1 MDRFLVRRSKPDG
14 TGVSKDAEASPK
26 RQRTNSAQ
34 DDPAPGAEALG
45 DPQKIIS
52 WNANGLAVQLRN
64 NWSLIKQFLENEDPD
79 VLCLQEVRLPAAGPK
94 GCKRGDGQKRSRGE
108 AKYDS
113 AQEKAD
119 WDLVQRT
126 LVATFAKMYSFHWS
140 LADWKYAG
148 TLMMIRRSLRPSCI
162 TYTCSTFGM
171 DHAAHF
177 DPANRKWHPEG
188 RIICASFATFDLLAT
203 YSPNN
208 GSDPESFARRAA
220 WDKALN
226 EAVVQRNRPLLWIG
240 DLNVAAERIDVT
252 HPDWFAQQC
261 YQGEPADMRGQP
273 GFTEGERRRFKELLV
288 TGRLVDAYRR
298 LHPSDD
304 VPPAAGPYFTWRGHP
319 PVHQTVAKYHGKGM
333 RIDYALVAEEMLA
346 RLEAC
351 DILGQ
356 GADRNGFLGSDHCPL
371 RCTLQKESSAGSPPS
386 IAVVEQPSTLSSQVD
401 SESPAPVTVL
411 D

>member
-1 MDRFLVRRSKPDG
+1 MRV
-14 TGVSKDAEASPK
+14 V
-26 RQRTNSAQ
+26 
-34 DDPAPGAEALG
+34 
-45 DPQKIIS
+45 
-52 WNANGLAVQLRN
+52 WNAAALARN
-64 NWSLIKQFLENEDPD
+64 MLWCEG
-79 VLCLQEVRLPAAGPK
+79 EVRLSPGEGSACGGWLMADVRVMVARRRTGTWFSGPSLPHMRRRIAFTGLWLTGNIQELGFYFHLTPSLSLPACLLVTTASFD
-94 GCKRGDGQKRSRGE
+94 CRHFD
-108 AKYDS
+108 DD
-113 AQEKAD
+113 QEKSSAFVHH
-119 WDLVQRT
+119 LHMLYV
-126 LVATFAKMYSFHWS
+126 
-140 LADWKYAG
+140 
-148 TLMMIRRSLRPSCI
+148 RRGSSGSLRPSKSQMASGGWQLHLVVIALDIPTALRSKC
-162 TYTCSTFGM
+162 CRDESSASPPEDQGVSQLV
-171 DHAAHF
+171 AH
-177 DPANRKWHPEG
+177 DPGCA
-188 RIICASFATFDLLAT
+188 ASFATFDLLAT

-288 TGRLVDAYRR
+288 TGKLVDAYRR

-304 VPPAAGPYFTWRGHP
+304 VPSAAGPYFTWRGHP

-333 RIDYALVAEEMLA
+333 RIDYALVAEEMLT

-371 RCTLQKESSAGSPPS
+371 RCTLQKESSAGSAPI
-386 IAVVEQPSTLSSQVD
+386 IAAVEQPSTLSSQ
-401 SESPAPVTVL
+401 EARL
-411 D
+411 